1 MVYRLNAAV
10 AELQKLGIEL
20 PPAINCF
27 VQSMARLSNTMVEM
41 NTILNQASELLD
53 AADGYVSAPPDPPRD
68 ELDIVGMAMDFR
80 ASPEGKVL
88 VDDDETVVGLRKEGK
103 DVQISAFCHSLTVE
117 GFGGYSIEDGAL
129 NTGGAY
135 HTKVVDRV
143 KNAADPAAE
152 ARKLRD
158 MLRANIDTER
168 DKNLGTYLA
177 VVDEALAA
185 FEKEI
190 AAADTPEKKTAA
202 AKKFASQYCSMIGQ
216 IFQTIQTSEGQ
227 LVDMRTNE
235 SVEKPSSFANAI
247 MTTLMNNFDMLS
259 NTFADSR
266 TRLMADVYTIT
277 SSELKA
283 GWFAGEDTRVQAIK
297 DDALKMA
304 GDDSYQIDIGV

>member
-1 MVYRLNAAV
+1 
-10 AELQKLGIEL
+10 
-20 PPAINCF
+20 
-27 VQSMARLSNTMVEM
+27 M

-88 VDDDETVVGLRKEGK
+88 VDDTETVVGLRKEGK

-129 NTGGAY
+129 SAGGSY

-158 MLRANIDTER
+158 MLRANIDTAR

-190 AAADTPEKKTAA
+190 AAADTDEKKTAT

-216 IFQTIQTSEGQ
+216 IFQTIQNSEGQ

-259 NTFADSR
+259 ETFSESA
-266 TRLMADVYTIT
+266 TQLKLDVYKIT

-283 GWFAGEDTRVQAIK
+283 GWLAGEDTRVKAIK

>member
-1 MVYRLNAAV
+1 
-10 AELQKLGIEL
+10 
-20 PPAINCF
+20 
-27 VQSMARLSNTMVEM
+27 
-41 NTILNQASELLD
+41 
-53 AADGYVSAPPDPPRD
+53 
-68 ELDIVGMAMDFR
+68 MAMDFR

-88 VDDDETVVGLRKEGK
+88 VDDDEAVVGLQKNGK

-129 NTGGAY
+129 SAGGSY

-158 MLRANIDTER
+158 MLRANIDIER
-168 DKNLGTYLA
+168 DKNLGTWLS
-177 VVDEALAA
+177 VVDDALAA

-190 AAADTPEKKTAA
+190 AAADTDEKKTAA
-202 AKKFASQYCSMIGQ
+202 VKKYASQYCSMINQ
-216 IFQTIQTSEGQ
+216 IFGFMQTSEGQ
-227 LVDMRTNE
+227 LVHLRTFE

-247 MTTLMNNFDMLS
+247 MTTLMNKFDLLS
-259 NTFADSR
+259 KTFADSK

-283 GWFAGEDTRVQAIK
+283 GWFADEDTRVKAIK

>member
-1 MVYRLNAAV
+1 
-10 AELQKLGIEL
+10 
-20 PPAINCF
+20 
-27 VQSMARLSNTMVEM
+27 MARLSNTMVEM
-41 NTILNQASELLD
+41 NTILNQASELLE
-53 AADGYVSAPPDPPRD
+53 AANGYVSAPPDPPRD
-68 ELDIVGMAMDFR
+68 ELDILGMAMDFR

-88 VDDDETVVGLRKEGK
+88 VDDDETVVGLAKDGK
-103 DVQISAFCHSLTVE
+103 DVQISAFCHHLSAE
-117 GFGGYSIEDGAL
+117 GFGEYSLEEGAL
-129 NTGGAY
+129 NAGGSY
-135 HTKVVDRV
+135 YTRFVNRV
-143 KNAADPAAE
+143 QNAADPAVE

-158 MLRANIDTER
+158 MLKANVDTER
-168 DKNLGTYLA
+168 DKILGTWLTE
-177 VVDEALAA
+177 VDTALAT
-185 FEKEI
+185 FETEI

-202 AKKFASQYCSMIGQ
+202 VNKYASQYCSMVKQ
-216 IFQTIQTSEGQ
+216 IFQTIQNSEGQ
-227 LVDMRTNE
+227 LVHMRTFE

-259 NTFADSR
+259 NTFADSK